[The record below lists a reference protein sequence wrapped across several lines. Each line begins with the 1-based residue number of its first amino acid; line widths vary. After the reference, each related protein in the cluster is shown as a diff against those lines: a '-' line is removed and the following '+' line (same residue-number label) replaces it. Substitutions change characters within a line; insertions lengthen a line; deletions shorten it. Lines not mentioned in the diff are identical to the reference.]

1 MNKNTDNEQDQ
12 KVMDEDSI
20 VPDHIVLQMA
30 KEILEKY
37 KDAFEEL
44 KYK

>member
-1 MNKNTDNEQDQ
+1 MNKNTDNEDQ
-12 KVMDEDSI
+12 KVMEGDTI
-20 VPDHIVLQMA
+20 VLDHIVLQMA

-44 KYK
+44 KYQ

>member
-1 MNKNTDNEQDQ
+1 MKKI
-12 KVMDEDSI
+12 KVVGGDSI
-20 VPDHIVLQMA
+20 VPDHIVPQMA